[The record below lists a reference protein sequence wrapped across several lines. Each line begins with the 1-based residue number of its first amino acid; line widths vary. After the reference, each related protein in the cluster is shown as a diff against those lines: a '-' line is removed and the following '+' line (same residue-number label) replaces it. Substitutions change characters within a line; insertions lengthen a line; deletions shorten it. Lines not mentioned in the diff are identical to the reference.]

1 MMAILMELKEQSD
14 QMVEQIASND
24 ARQEFERIK
33 MQKEM
38 QEMKVMSSTDGQF
51 ASAADADR
59 ARRLEQLQLLDAKGK
74 KPAFPFSK

>member
-1 MMAILMELKEQSD
+1 LMGLKEQSD

-59 ARRLEQLQLLDAKGK
+59 ARRLEKLQLLDAKGK
-74 KPAFPFSK
+74 KPAFTFSK